1 MDNQRI
7 TDYLNKNL
15 SAERY
20 RHTIC
25 CAKLAAELAK
35 IYGEDKNKAYKAG
48 LLHDVAKEL
57 SVDKMRE
64 YIKDNGMHV
73 DVYME
78 NNPALLHAYA
88 SAAMAEAIFD
98 VDDKEILS
106 AITYHTTGKENMTL
120 LEKIIFIADA
130 SDESRTYD
138 KKIEQWRELAKND
151 IDAAI
156 LKVLDFNI
164 VKVVNRGFVL
174 HENTVKA
181 RNYLV
186 INNVRK

>member
-7 TDYLNKNL
+7 IDYLNKNL

-20 RHTIC
+20 KHTIC
-25 CAKLAAELAK
+25 CAELAAELSV

-64 YIKDNGMHV
+64 YIKNNGVHV

-164 VKVVNRGFVL
+164 IKVVNRGFVL

>member
-25 CAKLAAELAK
+25 CAKLAAELAM

-98 VDDKEILS
+98 IDDKEILS

>member
-1 MDNQRI
+1 MDNQNI
-7 TDYLNKNL
+7 IDYLNKNL

-20 RHTIC
+20 KHTIC
-25 CAKLAAELAK
+25 CAELAVELAQ
-35 IYGEDKNKAYKAG
+35 IYGADKEKAYKAG
-48 LLHDVAKEL
+48 LLHDAAKEL

-64 YIKDNGMHV
+64 HIKNNDMQV
-73 DVYME
+73 DIYME
-78 NNPALLHAYA
+78 NNSALLHAYA
-88 SAAMAEAIFD
+88 SAAMAKAMFD
-98 VDDKEILS
+98 VEDAEILN

-130 SDESRTYD
+130 TDESRTYD
-138 KKIEQWRELAKND
+138 KKIEQWRDLAKKD
-151 IDAAI
+151 INAAI

-186 INNVRK
+186 INNGK

>member
-7 TDYLNKNL
+7 IDYLNKNL

-25 CAKLAAELAK
+25 CAGLAAELAM

-64 YIKDNGMHV
+64 YIKNNGMHV

-88 SAAMAEAIFD
+88 SAAMAEVIFD

>member
-7 TDYLNKNL
+7 IDYLNKNL
-15 SAERY
+15 SSERY

-25 CAKLAAELAK
+25 CAELAAVLSL

-57 SVDKMRE
+57 SVDKMHE
-64 YIKDNGMHV
+64 YIKNNGMRV

-164 VKVVNRGFVL
+164 IKVVNRGFVL

>member
-25 CAKLAAELAK
+25 CAKLAAELAM

-64 YIKDNGMHV
+64 YIKNNGMHV

-88 SAAMAEAIFD
+88 SAAMAEVIFD

>member
-25 CAKLAAELAK
+25 CAGLAAELAM

-64 YIKDNGMHV
+64 YIKNNGMHV

-88 SAAMAEAIFD
+88 SAAMAEVIFD